1 MGDLNKVPVT
11 FDGFEIGDAILSKD
25 GKIVMIQFNDTPV
38 GMEFRESLRVLRG
51 GSVSIRTKSDNRK

>member
-1 MGDLNKVPVT
+1 MADLKKVPVT

-25 GKIVMIQFNDTPV
+25 GQVVMIKLNDTPV
-38 GMEFRESLRVLRG
+38 GMEFRETLCALRG